1 MRFFVAAACLLFGL
15 TALFTNAD
23 AQEKDKEKKEIKL
36 KGLICCPKCELGES
50 KTCATLIV
58 VEKKDKK
65 KVQFHF
71 DEASNKKYH
80 SQICTEAK
88 KGTLTA
94 TVKYEGEGDKKKAII
109 AVKELKFDE

>member
-1 MRFFVAAACLLFGL
+1 MRFLVAGACLLFGL

-23 AQEKDKEKKEIKL
+23 AQEKEKKEIKL
-36 KGLICCPKCELGES
+36 TGLICCPKCELGES

-80 SQICTEAK
+80 SQICSEAK

-94 TVKYEGEGDKKKAII
+94 TVKFEGEGDKKKAII
-109 AVKELKFDE
+109 TVKELKFE